1 MAQKPVANAL
11 TLELEPVVADNLARF
26 LETADEWYAH
36 DYVPFDEGRDFAFLG
51 GDDWDP
57 SQVTLPKEVVDALE
71 IVLITKDNLAGYH
84 RELVEH
90 FILEDK
96 WGRWLG
102 RWTAEENLHAIALR
116 EYFVVTRNIDPNADE
131 DVRVAHVMR
140 GYRASNY
147 TQIETLVFMALY
159 ERAHAVYLRNVEA
172 KTDEPALKKLVG
184 RIINDEDRHAKFF
197 DNLVAHC
204 IEQHRDSTLAA
215 IARRAV
221 GFPVIGGDILEY
233 RDSKLRTVADAGIF
247 DQDAADKVVSDSI
260 IAWGLDEEPMLQ
272 KFVRA

>member
-11 TLELEPVVADNLARF
+11 TLELEPVVADNLARY

-36 DYVPFDEGRDFAFLG
+36 DYVPFEQGRDFAFLG

-57 SQVTLPKEVVDALE
+57 SQVTLPKDVVDALE
-71 IVLITKDNLAGYH
+71 IILITKDNLAGYH

-116 EYFVVTRNIDPNADE
+116 EYFMVTRNIDPNADE

-140 GYRASNY
+140 GYRASSY

-159 ERAHAVYLRNVEA
+159 ERAHAMYLRNVEA
-172 KTDEPALKKLVG
+172 KTDEPVLKELVA
-184 RIINDEDRHAKFF
+184 RIVNDDERHMAFF
-197 DNLVAHC
+197 NSLVAHC

-215 IARRAV
+215 IARRAA

-247 DQDAADKVVSDSI
+247 DQEAANKVVSDGI
-260 IAWGLDEEPMLQ
+260 IAWGLAEEPMLQ
-272 KFVRA
+272 KFVHA

>member
-11 TLELEPVVADNLARF
+11 TLELEPVVADNLARY
-26 LETADEWYAH
+26 LDSADEWYAH
-36 DYVPFDEGRDFAFLG
+36 DYVPFDQGRNFAFLG
-51 GDDWDP
+51 GDDWEP
-57 SQVTLPKEVVDALE
+57 SQATLPAEVVDALE
-71 IVLITKDNLAGYH
+71 VLLITKDNLAGYH

-102 RWTAEENLHAIALR
+102 RWTSEETLHAIALR
-116 EYFVVTRNIDPNADE
+116 EYFMVTRNIDPNADE
-131 DVRVAHVMR
+131 SVRVAHVMR

-172 KTDEPALKKLVG
+172 KIDEPVLRKLVG
-184 RIINDEDRHAKFF
+184 RIISDEERHSQFF

-204 IEQHRDSTLAA
+204 LEQHRDSTIAA
-215 IARRAV
+215 ISRRAP

-233 RDSKLRTVADAGIF
+233 RDNKLRTVAEAGIF
-247 DQDAADKVVSDSI
+247 DQVAANKVVSDAI
-260 IAWGLDEEPMLQ
+260 VAWGLGGEPQLK
-272 KFVRA
+272 KFVSA

>member
-11 TLELEPVVADNLARF
+11 TLELEPVVADNLAHY

-36 DYVPFDEGRDFAFLG
+36 DYVPFAEGRNFAFLG
-51 GDDWDP
+51 GEDWDP
-57 SQVTLPKEVVDALE
+57 SQVSLPKEIVDALE

-102 RWTAEENLHAIALR
+102 RWTAEETLHAIALR
-116 EYFVVTRNIDPNADE
+116 EYFMVTRNIDPNADE
-131 DVRVAHVMR
+131 EVRVAHVMR
-140 GYRASNY
+140 GYRASSY

-159 ERAHAVYLRNVEA
+159 ERAHAVFLRNVEA
-172 KTDEPALKKLVG
+172 RIDEPVLRKLVG
-184 RIINDEDRHAKFF
+184 RIINDEERHRKFF

-204 IEQHRDSTLAA
+204 LEQHRDSTIAA
-215 IARRAV
+215 ISRRAPA
-221 GFPVIGGDILEY
+221 FPVIGGDILEY
-233 RDSKLRTVADAGIF
+233 RDSKLRTVAEAGIF
-247 DQDAADKVVSDSI
+247 DQAEADKIVRESI
-260 IAWGLDEEPMLQ
+260 EAWGLAGEPTLK
-272 KFVRA
+272 KFVSA